1 MVSSDTWTRVPRD
14 DFVILKTF
22 NFDHAQ
28 IFPLV
33 SAVIVPVPVPV
44 PSFFFFVDNIFEGI
58 KPLMKNNS
66 SSAPDLPGPSQRPSK
81 GAPEG
86 DLRCANNTPS
96 LPCLELYV
104 DM

>member
-33 SAVIVPVPVPV
+33 SGLIVPVPVPL
-44 PSFFFFVDNIFEGI
+44 PSFFLLFYI
-58 KPLMKNNS
+58 
-66 SSAPDLPGPSQRPSK
+66 
-81 GAPEG
+81 
-86 DLRCANNTPS
+86 
-96 LPCLELYV
+96 
-104 DM
+104 

>member
-33 SAVIVPVPVPV
+33 SGLIVPAFPV
-44 PSFFFFVDNIFEGI
+44 PSFFFFGDNIFEGI

-81 GAPEG
+81 DAPGG
-86 DLRCANNTPS
+86 DLRCANKTPS

>member
-33 SAVIVPVPVPV
+33 SGLIVLVLLF
-44 PSFFFFVDNIFEGI
+44 SFLIVFLII
-58 KPLMKNNS
+58 YLK
-66 SSAPDLPGPSQRPSK
+66 A
-81 GAPEG
+81 
-86 DLRCANNTPS
+86 
-96 LPCLELYV
+96 
-104 DM
+104 